1 MVIACSSDDRTT
13 PGVTPVPDAAP
24 AVDPGA
30 STDAG
35 AAADAASPTPLPPV
49 EGTLVAKAAGA
60 LTTTAELGDIT
71 LSGGSA
77 QWRPRPSGGG
87 VLTVTLIEAART
99 QRAFE
104 LSIFDDTGTLDPGE
118 TFPSAAPTS
127 IATPRR
133 ARVETYG
140 VTGAWTTGGDGS
152 VVVVARAATSVTLEL
167 KNVGQF
173 ARAPATN
180 DTWTLQGTVTV
191 SIAPLTTRTGPSATM
206 TLSDPQNEPIT
217 SEPLNLTAVATP
229 LTGPAKLDDEPYPF
243 TSARRAITVTDTQGR
258 RLLIGFPSGHLA
270 RAAFD
275 VTLNTFDRV
284 TVTLV
289 EGATFTGDAREKV
302 WEADLGTVAVES
314 RTDTSIVLAVRNA
327 RMQSESPAAKGT
339 FALNGTVTVPLP

>member
-118 TFPSAAPTS
+118 TFPSVFERGRLVLTDA
-127 IATPRR
+127 
-133 ARVETYG
+133 
-140 VTGAWTTGGDGS
+140 DDL
-152 VVVVARAATSVTLEL
+152 VA
-167 KNVGQF
+167 F
-173 ARAPATN
+173 AQA
-180 DTWTLQGTVTV
+180 
-191 SIAPLTTRTGPSATM
+191 SA
-206 TLSDPQNEPIT
+206 
-217 SEPLNLTAVATP
+217 
-229 LTGPAKLDDEPYPF
+229 
-243 TSARRAITVTDTQGR
+243 
-258 RLLIGFPSGHLA
+258 IGL
-270 RAAFD
+270 AAFD
-275 VTLNTFDRV
+275 NQLDENAHALRV
-284 TVTLV
+284 
-289 EGATFTGDAREKV
+289 R
-302 WEADLGTVAVES
+302 
-314 RTDTSIVLAVRNA
+314 
-327 RMQSESPAAKGT
+327 
-339 FALNGTVTVPLP
+339 ALF